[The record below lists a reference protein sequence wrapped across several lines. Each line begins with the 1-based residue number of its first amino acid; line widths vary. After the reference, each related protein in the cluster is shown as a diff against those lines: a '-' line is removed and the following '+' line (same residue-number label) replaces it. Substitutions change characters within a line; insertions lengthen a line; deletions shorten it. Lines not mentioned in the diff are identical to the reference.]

1 MGIFLLG
8 WLGHGDED
16 MQDESDVRRVQGAKW
31 PGLAK
36 GAKSLWNCA
45 VLRILGL
52 ERN

>member
-1 MGIFLLG
+1 MGIFVLG

-16 MQDESDVRRVQGAKW
+16 MQYESDVRRAQ
-31 PGLAK
+31 

-45 VLRILGL
+45 VLRIFGL